1 MKIDAKHPIYTAN
14 DYYRELFGEKLLK
27 IAVDGGFTCPNRD
40 GTLSD
45 KGCIFCSAGGSG
57 DFAAKPNEDI
67 AVQIAEAKAKI
78 AEKWKNGKYMVYFQ
92 AFTNTYAP
100 VDILRQKYTAA
111 LEAAG
116 AAALSAATRPDC
128 INGKVVGLFKELSQ
142 KYYVTVEFGLQT
154 SNEKTAEFINRRHK
168 NDVYVNAVKM
178 LNDAGIDVITHI
190 ILGLPGETREDMLK
204 SVDFAVKAGTKGIKL
219 QMLHILKGT
228 RLAEIYADEPFET
241 FEKDG
246 YISLVTDII
255 ERLPENIVVHRITGD
270 APKSLMIE
278 PWWSLNKRSVLN
290 GVSKEFAKR
299 NSWQGKYKQ

>member
-1 MKIDAKHPIYTAN
+1 MKIDAKHPVYTAN
-14 DYYRELFGEKLLK
+14 DYYREIFGEKLLK
-27 IAVDGGFTCPNRD
+27 ISIDGGFTCPNRD

-57 DFAAKPNEDI
+57 DFAAKPDKDI
-67 AVQIAEAKAKI
+67 KAQTAEAKARI

-100 VDILRQKYTAA
+100 VDVLRQKYTAA

-128 INGKVVGLFKELSQ
+128 INEEITELFKELSQ
-142 KYYVTVEFGLQT
+142 KYYVTVELGLQT
-154 SNEKTAEFINRRHK
+154 SNEKTAGSINRRYK
-168 NDVYVNAVKM
+168 NEVYVNAVKM
-178 LNDAGIDVITHI
+178 LNNAGIDVITHI

-204 SVDFAVKAGTKGIKL
+204 SVDFAVNSGTKGIKL

-228 RLAEIYADEPFET
+228 ELAEIYAKQPFKT
-241 FEKDG
+241 FEKDE
-246 YISLVTDII
+246 YISLVADII
-255 ERLPENIVVHRITGD
+255 ERLPQDIVVHRITGD
-270 APKSLMIE
+270 APKNLMIE

-290 GVSKEFAKR
+290 GAAKEFIKR